1 MGNIVRR
8 VLFIIR
14 EEHATVVVLS
24 CYFFCSRFGALRR
37 CAVSVV
43 HILAH
48 GQIAAGHTEGRD
60 GEGEERTGTFQM
72 KNVCP
77 LQSVGCS

>member
-1 MGNIVRR
+1 MRRQNGRKICVEWSQVRSVGRQLIAAQPSELVVGNIVRR

-48 GQIAAGHTEGRD
+48 G
-60 GEGEERTGTFQM
+60 
-72 KNVCP
+72 
-77 LQSVGCS
+77 